1 MTRVA
6 VYDDNKP
13 RRESLEALIS
23 LSTDL
28 EFAGGFENCATILLD
43 VAATT
48 PDIIL
53 MDIEM
58 PVVNGLEGVKAV
70 KQQHPHI
77 KIIMQT
83 AFDDDDKVF
92 AALQAGAEG
101 YILKT
106 ASVTQIAQSID
117 EVMKGGAAMTPS
129 IALKVMRY
137 FNQLPAVTQPDYNL
151 STKENE
157 VLKLLAKGLSYKMI
171 ADTMGISYFTV
182 NNHVKKIYEKL
193 QVHSLGEAVALAH
206 KNKLV

>member
-101 YILKT
+101 Y
-106 ASVTQIAQSID
+106 
-117 EVMKGGAAMTPS
+117 
-129 IALKVMRY
+129 
-137 FNQLPAVTQPDYNL
+137 N
-151 STKENE
+151 
-157 VLKLLAKGLSYKMI
+157 
-171 ADTMGISYFTV
+171 
-182 NNHVKKIYEKL
+182 YEG
-193 QVHSLGEAVALAH
+193 VS
-206 KNKLV
+206 